1 MEQQFKDRLS
11 NYRKSLGFT
20 QRMLASEL
28 DISENYYSLFENG
41 VRKPS
46 RNFLIKLV
54 NHSGKPEEYWL
65 KGVTDKEYYIE
76 RVKNKSLNTVID
88 TLFDLKVIKDEND
101 IDNLF
106 NNIKC
111 PPNGYEHLILESIKV
126 DLEAELKRKEMFKKR
141 KENIDNENK

>member
-1 MEQQFKDRLS
+1 MEFKDRL
-11 NYRKSLGFT
+11 NKYRNSLGYT
-20 QRMLASEL
+20 QRMLAHEL
-28 DISENYYSLFENG
+28 DVSENYYSLFENG

-65 KGVTDKEYYIE
+65 KGVTEEQYYLE
-76 RVKNKSLNTVID
+76 RIKNKSLNTVIN
-88 TLFDLKVIKDEND
+88 TLFDLNIIKDNND
-101 IDNLF
+101 IDRLF
-106 NNIKC
+106 SKDVYEDNSF
-111 PPNGYEHLILESIKV
+111 EHLIIEAIKV